1 MSIEVVSPLPVKEYR
16 LNRLFHA
23 TSKRCFDVA
32 VDHGMPGEASM
43 LTGIEDMEQA
53 IGVLVDAKPDAIQLS
68 VGQADLL
75 QRHPGRDKPAL
86 VLRTDTPNIYAADA
100 PDEAWSFMI
109 DDPVG
114 QAVRLDAACVVVNLL
129 DVPGQ
134 DGLRR
139 DCLENISRLRA
150 ECDHVG
156 MPLMVEPLAFEAGA
170 RGYAGSGD
178 LDRIL
183 GIVRQAVELG
193 ADVIK
198 ADPSDDLSQYHRVV
212 EAARVPLLLRGGG
225 RVSDKEIFERTHT
238 VLEQGVAG
246 IVYGRNVIQH
256 ENPAAMTGALMA
268 MVHEGASVDDALAR
282 VT

>member
-1 MSIEVVSPLPVKEYR
+1 MKQYR
-16 LNRLFHA
+16 LNRLFHP
-23 TSKRCFDVA
+23 TSGRCFDVA
-32 VDHGMPGEASM
+32 VDHGMPGEAAM
-43 LTGIEDMEQA
+43 LTGIEDMAKA

-86 VLRTDTPNIYAADA
+86 VLRTDTPNIYAAEPPA
-100 PDEAWSFMI
+100 EAWSFMI

-114 QAVRLDAACVVVNLL
+114 HAVRLDAACVVVNLL

-134 DGLRR
+134 DQLRR
-139 DCLENISRLRA
+139 DCLDNISRLRA
-150 ECDHVG
+150 ECDLVG
-156 MPLMVEPLAFEAGA
+156 MPLMVEPLAFEEGSG
-170 RGYAGSGD
+170 GYAGSGD
-178 LDRIL
+178 IDRIL

-198 ADPSDDLSQYHRVV
+198 ADPTDDISEYHRVV

-225 RVSDKEIFERTHT
+225 RVTDQEILERTHA
-238 VLEQGVAG
+238 VLEQGAAG

-256 ENPAAMTGALMA
+256 ENPAAMTAALMSV
-268 MVHEGASVDDALAR
+268 VHDGASPQDALAR
-282 VT
+282 L

>member
-1 MSIEVVSPLPVKEYR
+1 MKQYR

-23 TSKRCFDVA
+23 TSGRCFDVA
-32 VDHGMPGEASM
+32 VDHGMPGEAAM
-43 LTGIEDMEQA
+43 LQGIEDMEAA
-53 IGVLVDAKPDAIQLS
+53 IDTLVDAAPDAIQLS

-86 VLRTDTPNIYAADA
+86 VLRTDTPNIYAPEA

-114 QAVRLDAACVVVNLL
+114 HAVRLDAACVVVNLL

-134 DGLRR
+134 EGLRR
-139 DCLENISRLRA
+139 DCLEAISRLR
-150 ECDHVG
+150 
-156 MPLMVEPLAFEAGA
+156 
-170 RGYAGSGD
+170 
-178 LDRIL
+178 
-183 GIVRQAVELG
+183 

-212 EAARVPLLLRGGG
+212 TVARVPLLLRGGG
-225 RVSDKEIFERTHT
+225 RVSDREILERTHA
-238 VLEQGVAG
+238 VLEQGAAG

-256 ENPAAMTGALMA
+256 ESPAGMTRALMA
-268 MVHEGASVDDALAR
+268 VVHDGATPEQALGALAAG
-282 VT
+282 